1 MRQSFSILRLEDLKF
16 ENERSYTN
24 IVYYLWDSIVKGLTD
39 DVYHVLVKITRL
51 TFSNKS
57 KCNLLKMR
65 RNSTDNK
72 TAELSLNSPS
82 CKKQQLMIYVPGKR
96 PRHNS
101 LDTYFAGV
109 YNMQCF

>member
-1 MRQSFSILRLEDLKF
+1 MRFIEDEK
-16 ENERSYTN
+16 
-24 IVYYLWDSIVKGLTD
+24 
-39 DVYHVLVKITRL
+39 
-51 TFSNKS
+51 
-57 KCNLLKMR
+57 
-65 RNSTDNK
+65 NSEDNK

-109 YNMQCF
+109 PISFDILRPIPTYEK